1 MVEFLIHMPFEEFL
15 LTQKLLA
22 SILVGYLLGSVPF
35 AHLAARLKGVDIFS
49 TGNRRAGTANVF
61 WNVSRKIGVLVLI
74 GDVAKGSLAVT
85 IAGLLGL
92 QGPLLVLAGGASVV
106 GHWKSV
112 FTRFKGGDGMATL
125 MGVTLTLTPVLALAG
140 IAVGFVTVVLSWK
153 TPFRSAWGI
162 ATCFTALLALSLL
175 FQQQRD
181 LILSLSIMAALVLC
195 HNLFIRRRV
204 AGVTPSDDLD
214 LDLRLGDE
222 EDQDSDLGH
231 SPTRDHH

>member
-1 MVEFLIHMPFEEFL
+1 MPFEDYL
-15 LTQKLLA
+15 LAQKLLA

-61 WNVSRKIGVLVLI
+61 WNVSRKIGVLVFI
-74 GDVAKGSLAVT
+74 ADVAKGSLAVT

-112 FTRFKGGDGMATL
+112 FTGFKGGDGMATL

-140 IAVGFVTVVLSWK
+140 IAAGFVTVVLSWK
-153 TPFRSAWGI
+153 SHFRSALGI
-162 ATCFTALLALSLL
+162 ATCFTVLLSLSVFL
-175 FQQQRD
+175 TEQRD
-181 LILSLSIMAALVLC
+181 LVFSLAALAALVLC
-195 HNLFIRRRV
+195 HNLFVRRRL
-204 AGVTPSDDLD
+204 AGATPPDDLD
-214 LDLRLGDE
+214 LDRRLETD
-222 EDQDSDLGH
+222 DDNNSDLGH
-231 SPTRDHH
+231 RATRNHH